1 VSCEH
6 PKPVQTSDA
15 PGIASKVGV
24 GWFAFAAL
32 LLVLLLASAN
42 LQPPSR
48 LVYALVFTFGFAV
61 LAWSL
66 RGATRSGA
74 IAGFLVTSLLFIAE
88 GSAMFGAVLLVFIL
102 TFAATKLGKDR
113 KQQLTAEPAGGR
125 DGAQVLANLGVAA
138 LAAAGATLTG
148 MRLPFLVAA
157 LAVLAEA
164 ACDTVA
170 SESGKALARE
180 ARLITSGKIVAAG
193 TNGAVSFAGT
203 LLGALAAG
211 LVALEA
217 IVTGLLKA
225 RFGVV
230 IVIAGIVGMLLDSLL
245 GATLERR
252 GWLTNNLVNLISTG
266 ASATMAAVV
275 AW

>member
-1 VSCEH
+1 
-6 PKPVQTSDA
+6 
-15 PGIASKVGV
+15 
-24 GWFAFAAL
+24 
-32 LLVLLLASAN
+32 
-42 LQPPSR
+42 
-48 LVYALVFTFGFAV
+48 
-61 LAWSL
+61 
-66 RGATRSGA
+66 
-74 IAGFLVTSLLFIAE
+74 
-88 GSAMFGAVLLVFIL
+88 
-102 TFAATKLGKDR
+102 
-113 KQQLTAEPAGGR
+113 
-125 DGAQVLANLGVAA
+125 
-138 LAAAGATLTG
+138 